1 MGLILHG
8 VPIGSGIAIGVA
20 HRLSHSM
27 GDVSHYSIEA
37 TDLESELLR
46 FDDAISA
53 TVAELETLSASIQSN
68 APADLAAFLSMHIQ
82 MLMDESLSLEP
93 KNIIKKQL
101 CNAEWALKLQRD
113 DLVAQFEAMEDAY
126 LRERQQDVKQ
136 VTERIFKALSG
147 VTPSLPESTE
157 DRPIILVAHDLSPAD
172 MVFFKAAQL
181 AAFITDVGGATSHT
195 AILGRSLEAP
205 SVIALHHA
213 GALIRDDEWIIVDG
227 EQGVVVVHPDEQTL
241 AHYRQR
247 QTEWLAANLALA
259 SLTHLPAT
267 TQNGETAVLLGNIEL
282 PDDVP
287 DVLAAGGE
295 GIGLFRS
302 EFLFLNRDTLP
313 TEEEQFLI
321 YKQVIEAV
329 APHPVTIRSMD
340 LGADKSPRWMAYGQ
354 VENPALG
361 LTGLRLCLAEP
372 LLFRTQLRAV
382 LRAAAFGRVR
392 LLLPMVTCVQELK
405 LFHVQLTL
413 AKEELDK
420 LGMAT
425 GLVDVGAMIEI
436 PGAALIVRSF
446 FPYVDFISI
455 GTNDLIQYLL
465 ATDRNDDAVRHL
477 YDSAHPAVIQL
488 LAQVIQAALAA
499 NVEVGICGEM
509 GGDTRYS
516 RLLFGMGL
524 RRYSMHPSRLLAVKS
539 CLRQF
544 DATLHAPLIATLLQ
558 EHDRAAIEAGLSLLN
573 A

>member
-147 VTPSLPESTE
+147 VMPSLPESTE

-181 AAFITDVGGATSHT
+181 AAFITDVGGVTSHT

-227 EQGVVVVHPDEQTL
+227 EQG
-241 AHYRQR
+241 RGCG
-247 QTEWLAANLALA
+247 A
-259 SLTHLPAT
+259 S
-267 TQNGETAVLLGNIEL
+267 
-282 PDDVP
+282 
-287 DVLAAGGE
+287 
-295 GIGLFRS
+295 R
-302 EFLFLNRDTLP
+302 
-313 TEEEQFLI
+313 
-321 YKQVIEAV
+321 
-329 APHPVTIRSMD
+329 
-340 LGADKSPRWMAYGQ
+340 
-354 VENPALG
+354 
-361 LTGLRLCLAEP
+361 
-372 LLFRTQLRAV
+372 
-382 LRAAAFGRVR
+382 
-392 LLLPMVTCVQELK
+392 
-405 LFHVQLTL
+405 
-413 AKEELDK
+413 
-420 LGMAT
+420 
-425 GLVDVGAMIEI
+425 
-436 PGAALIVRSF
+436 
-446 FPYVDFISI
+446 
-455 GTNDLIQYLL
+455 
-465 ATDRNDDAVRHL
+465 
-477 YDSAHPAVIQL
+477 
-488 LAQVIQAALAA
+488 
-499 NVEVGICGEM
+499 
-509 GGDTRYS
+509 
-516 RLLFGMGL
+516 
-524 RRYSMHPSRLLAVKS
+524 
-539 CLRQF
+539 
-544 DATLHAPLIATLLQ
+544 
-558 EHDRAAIEAGLSLLN
+558 
-573 A
+573 